1 MRLAKYFKSAIAGL
15 TAIAM
20 TVTML
25 PTNGLGSVQAA
36 ATDGNMVLHWDMTLN
51 DDGTVKD
58 LTNKNNNGTIV
69 DSVNSAKIDGVD
81 VLNLNGGYV
90 KIPDGTISTDM
101 TEVTISMLVR
111 ITSNVKSSW
120 MWALGSSNKRY
131 MYITGCSNQNS
142 TMRGGV
148 GFVPDTGGNGWNYES
163 AIDGAKALDEGV
175 WQNITATYSD
185 TTKNFTFYKDGEK
198 QESINMEDGNAKET
212 MLQGL
217 MTSGDGLDGYMGWSL
232 YPNDPKFRGSVADFR
247 IYNKAMSDA
256 EVTELQGD
264 IEEMLDSL
272 ASSDFTAK
280 DIHLSEADCLGTNA
294 SQDEVKADLV
304 LPAKTT
310 IGEKNREGN
319 ITKWVS
325 SNPSVISAE
334 GKVTVP
340 LLDTAVT
347 LTATVERNGITAE
360 KELTF
365 KVIGNATDENLVQLD
380 ANSLEI
386 PNAGDIR
393 GNISLPDTG
402 VNGSEI
408 TWTSS
413 NESVIKTTVN
423 GSILPGIVARQA
435 QDTKVTLTAK
445 LAKNDVSLEKKFE
458 CTVKKAFDMPETTDY
473 IFAYFPYTDAMKD
486 ERIYFGISEDG
497 LNFNALNNG
506 QFVLESTLGTHGLRD
521 PFIIRSPE
529 GDRFYLIATDLTVAG
544 LTQGDTV
551 YPGQSW
557 NENQVYGSQ
566 KIMVWESTD
575 LVNWSDQRECKVARD
590 NAGCTWAPEAYWDD
604 ETGQYVVFWAS
615 KTGDDGYNKQRVYY
629 ATTRDFYNFS
639 EAQVWIEQSGS
650 VIDTTVIKANGY
662 YYRYT
667 KNEDGGTVNDTP
679 SKRIFC
685 QRSTSLTAPN
695 DQWELVHENS
705 LDISGGQIEG
715 GCIFKIN
722 TDDVANAKE
731 AAALKG
737 FNLEGD
743 DVYCLVADRTGVTIF
758 PGLSTKIEDGYFNVL
773 GTSKNEVV
781 DGRPL
786 YSMPVPDASHGT
798 IMPITSEEYN
808 NLKLKWD
815 ASYKTAAKDFVD
827 KATAAAQELTL
838 DTTELTS
845 DITLPSATANG
856 AKVTWK
862 SSNEAVLTSAGKV
875 TRPSSTAGDA
885 AVELTATVTVVGD
898 GAVRDQIQRKTF
910 SVTVLKEDSSYYA
923 VKFNSNG
930 GTAISDVVVVLN
942 GKAQKPKDPTR
953 KGYVFDGWYLGNT
966 KYNFNTPV
974 TSDITLTAHWK
985 TATYTVKFD
994 SNGGSKVSSKKV
1006 QYGKKVS
1013 QPANPTR
1020 SKYTFVGWY
1029 KGSKKYNF
1037 KSTVTANITLTAKW
1051 KKVTVATPAVKSA
1064 KNGKSKKC
1072 AVVIKKVSGAK
1083 GYQLTY
1089 ATDKNF
1095 KKNKKNI
1102 SVKTTGKV
1110 TLTKL
1115 KKGQK
1120 YYIKVRAYKLDSKG
1134 GKVYGKYSKAKTVI
1148 IRK

>member
-20 TVTML
+20 AVAML
-25 PTNGLGSVQAA
+25 PSGGLGSVQAA

-58 LTNKNNNGTIV
+58 LTNKNNNGTVV
-69 DSVNSAKIDGVD
+69 DSVDSAKIDGVD

-90 KIPDGTISTDM
+90 RIPDGTIRTDM
-101 TEVTISMLVR
+101 TEVTINMLVK
-111 ITSNVKSSW
+111 ITANVKSSW

-148 GFVPDTGGNGWNYES
+148 GFVPDSGGNGWDYES
-163 AIDGAKALDEGV
+163 VVGGAKALDEGV

-185 TTKNFTFYKDGEK
+185 ATKDFTFYKDGEK
-198 QESINMEDGNAKET
+198 QESINMAAGKANGT
-212 MLQGL
+212 TLQGL
-217 MTSGDGLDGYMGWSL
+217 MTAGDGLDGYMGWSL

-247 IYNKAMSDA
+247 IYDKAMSDE
-256 EVTELQGD
+256 EVAELQGD
-264 IEEMLDSL
+264 IEEMLASL

-280 DIHLSEADCLGTNA
+280 DIHLSEADCLGANA
-294 SQDEVKADLV
+294 SKDEVQADLV

-310 IGEKNREGN
+310 IGDKNQEGS
-319 ITKWVS
+319 ITKWAS
-325 SNPSVISAE
+325 SNPAVISAE

-365 KVIGNATDENLVQLD
+365 TVIGNATDENLVQLD
-380 ANSLEI
+380 ANSLAI
-386 PNAGDIR
+386 PNADDIR

-402 VNGSEI
+402 VNGSAI

-413 NESVIKTTVN
+413 DESVVKTTAS
-423 GSILPGIVARQA
+423 GSILPGIVTRQP
-435 QDTKVTLTAK
+435 QDAKVTLTAK
-445 LAKNDVSLEKKFE
+445 LSKNDASLEKRFE
-458 CTVKKAFDMPETTDY
+458 CTVKKAFEMPETSDY
-473 IFAYFPYTDAMKD
+473 IFAYFPYTKTKD

-497 LNFNALNNG
+497 LNFSALNNG

-544 LTQGDTV
+544 LEQGGIE
-551 YPGQSW
+551 YPGQDW
-557 NENQVYGSQ
+557 NENQKNGSQ

-575 LVNWSDQRECKVARD
+575 LVNWGDQRECKVARD

-615 KTGDDGYNKQRVYY
+615 KTGDDGYGKQRVYY
-629 ATTRDFYNFS
+629 ATTRDFYSFS
-639 EAQVWIEQSGS
+639 EAQVWMEQSGS

-667 KNEDGGTVNDTP
+667 KNEDGGTVNGTP

-685 QRSTSLTAPN
+685 QRSTSLTAPY
-695 DQWELVHENS
+695 DKWELVHANS

-715 GCIFKIN
+715 GCIFKLN
-722 TDDVANAKE
+722 ADDVANAKE
-731 AAALKG
+731 IASLKG
-737 FNLEGD
+737 FQLEGD
-743 DVYCLVADRTGVTIF
+743 DVFCLVADRTGVTIF
-758 PGLSTKIEDGYFNVL
+758 PGLSSRIEDGNFNVL
-773 GTSKNEVV
+773 GTGKNEVV
-781 DGRPL
+781 DGRTL
-786 YSMPVPDASHGT
+786 YSMPEPDASHGT

-808 NLKLKWD
+808 SLRLKWD
-815 ASYKTAAKDFVD
+815 DSYKTAAKDFVD
-827 KATAAAQELTL
+827 RATEAAQELTL

-845 DITLPSATANG
+845 DITLPSTATNG

-862 SSNEAVLTSAGKV
+862 SSNEAVLSSNGKV
-875 TRPSSTAGDA
+875 TRPSYTAGDA
-885 AVELTATVTVVGD
+885 SVELTATVTVAGSD
-898 GAVRDQIQRKTF
+898 AVRDQVQRKTF
-910 SVTVLKEDSSYYA
+910 SVTVLKEDSPYYA

-930 GTAISDVVVVLN
+930 GSAISDVVVVLN

-953 KGYVFDGWYLGNT
+953 KGYVFDGWYLGST
-966 KYNFNTPV
+966 KYNFNTAV

-985 TATYTVKFD
+985 AATYTVKFD

-1006 QYGKKVS
+1006 QYGKQVS
-1013 QPANPTR
+1013 KPANPAR

-1029 KGSKKYNF
+1029 RGSKKYDF

-1051 KKVTVATPAVKSA
+1051 KKVTVAASAIKSA
-1064 KNGKSKKC
+1064 KNSKSKKC
-1072 AVVIKKVSGAK
+1072 AVAVKKVSGAR

-1095 KKNKKNI
+1095 KKNKKNV
-1102 SVKTTGKV
+1102 SVKATGKV

-1134 GKVYGKYSKAKTVI
+1134 GKVYGKYSKAKSVT
-1148 IRK
+1148 IRR